1 MRYLYKKNLFFS
13 NGTRQMRVPRDF
25 RSNFKEAN
33 QAHGCIVA
41 QPCIAPA
48 PGALKDCF
56 DYTSSRSIG
65 RYTFNRNSLRIVSC
79 HRNSITDF
87 FFTRVIFFRP
97 KPINFPLQ
105 FFSYLKQRNPKKFSR
120 NASSRI
126 SKNLT
131 DSLRCIRDRSS

>member
-1 MRYLYKKNLFFS
+1 MSFLLISIIVIIGRNERDLLRMNIVFQRCGIYIKKNLFFS

-105 FFSYLKQRNPKKFSR
+105 FFL
-120 NASSRI
+120 I
-126 SKNLT
+126 
-131 DSLRCIRDRSS
+131 

>member
-1 MRYLYKKNLFFS
+1 
-13 NGTRQMRVPRDF
+13 MRVPRDF

-33 QAHGCIVA
+33 QAHGCIVV

-87 FFTRVIFFRP
+87 FLLELSFSDRKRSTFLYNFFLFKTE
-97 KPINFPLQ
+97 KPEEI
-105 FFSYLKQRNPKKFSR
+105 
-120 NASSRI
+120 
-126 SKNLT
+126 
-131 DSLRCIRDRSS
+131 

>member
-1 MRYLYKKNLFFS
+1 MVFKRNSFFS

-33 QAHGCIVA
+33 QAHRRIVA

-65 RYTFNRNSLRIVSC
+65 RYTFNHNSLRIVSC

-87 FFTRVIFFRP
+87 FLTRVIFFRP
-97 KPINFPLQ
+97 KPINFPLI
-105 FFSYLKQRNPKKFSR
+105 FSYLKQRNPKKFSR
-120 NASSRI
+120 DASTCI
-126 SKNLT
+126 SKK
-131 DSLRCIRDRSS
+131 I